1 MGLKL
6 SDFGEMKHELSRNR
20 TYLTS
25 ISDLLYKKKKKK
37 KVFGTYFF
45 TGKNQV
51 LSDK

>member
-25 ISDLLYKKKKKK
+25 ISDFLYKKKRK
-37 KVFGTYFF
+37 KVFGIYIFYRKES
-45 TGKNQV
+45 GSV
-51 LSDK
+51 